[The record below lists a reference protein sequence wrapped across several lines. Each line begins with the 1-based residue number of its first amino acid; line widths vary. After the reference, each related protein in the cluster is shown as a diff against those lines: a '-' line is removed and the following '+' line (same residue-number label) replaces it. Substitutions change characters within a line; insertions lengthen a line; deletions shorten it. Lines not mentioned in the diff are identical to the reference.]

1 MTQEISILHNPLI
14 FVVDDHPLILGG
26 IVDVIH
32 QNYPD
37 CEVITLKSAQEI
49 LDKVEQ
55 LQPNLLIIDLSIPE
69 QLGGTAQPE
78 IGLKL
83 LQKLMRLYPTLNFVV
98 QSSYVKTLIRIKQ
111 DIDIYQGGFAIA
123 DKTLSTQDLLNR
135 IHTAL
140 IGSTH
145 TKDLKIGIEL
155 KPEWLEVL
163 QLAFKEGLQ
172 DKAIAQRMNVTER
185 SVRHYWTKIYDV
197 LEIYPE
203 DCKQEAENLRI
214 KTEIKARDKGL
225 ID

>member
-1 MTQEISILHNPLI
+1 MNSETSISSQPIF

-26 IVDVIH
+26 TIDII
-32 QNYPD
+32 QQRYPD
-37 CEVITLKSAQEI
+37 CEIVTLKTSQEA
-49 LDKVEQ
+49 LTKFEQ
-55 LQPNLLIIDLSIPE
+55 IQPDLLILDLSIPE
-69 QLGGTAQPE
+69 QTGCIAQTE

-83 LQKLMRLYPTLNFVV
+83 LQKLMKLYPTQNFVV
-98 QSSYVKTLIRIKQ
+98 QSSYVKTLIRVKQ
-111 DIDIYQGGFAIA
+111 DIDTHQGGFAIA

-135 IHTAL
+135 VHTAL
-140 IGSTH
+140 MGSTH

-185 SVRHYWTKIYDV
+185 SIRHYWTKIYDV
-197 LEIYPE
+197 LQIYPE
-203 DCKQEAENLRI
+203 ETENLRI
-214 KTEIKARDKGL
+214 KTEIMARQKGL